1 MCYNYN
7 RKEGQL
13 LKFKE
18 IEQISHRIVKNID
31 GIESLAVYEV
41 SGKSLRL
48 LKDMIE
54 FWDTVFGHSAL
65 DEFGFVPLLR
75 HGNVYLLTNE
85 NKNTVL
91 GMASFMRD
99 WSDPKMAYLFDYAI
113 AEELQ
118 GMSLGYEFLT
128 ILIRDLA
135 DLGFETLQLTVDV
148 NNKPAL
154 RLYSDKI
161 GFNPVRMSMN
171 EYGENE
177 DRYIMELDI
186 EEYLKE
192 NE

>member
-1 MCYNYN
+1 M
-7 RKEGQL
+7 G
-13 LKFKE
+13 
-18 IEQISHRIVKNID
+18 S
-31 GIESLAVYEV
+31 
-41 SGKSLRL
+41 
-48 LKDMIE
+48 
-54 FWDTVFGHSAL
+54 VFGHSAL

-85 NKNTVL
+85 HKNTDPWD
-91 GMASFMRD
+91 GIFYES

-135 DLGFETLQLTVDV
+135 DLGFERLQLTVDV

-177 DRYIMELDI
+177 TAPAILW
-186 EEYLKE
+186 
-192 NE
+192 N